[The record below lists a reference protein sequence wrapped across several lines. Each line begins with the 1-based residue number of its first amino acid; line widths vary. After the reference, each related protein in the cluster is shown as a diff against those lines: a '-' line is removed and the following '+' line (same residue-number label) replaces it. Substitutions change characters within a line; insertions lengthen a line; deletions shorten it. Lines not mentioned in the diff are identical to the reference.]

1 MTEKDQP
8 KLFVGFSEVP
18 QEQFSEVYD
27 ALSEPER
34 KRLSWL
40 FFSMFC
46 RVMDAQ
52 SSVMD
57 DLLAEAHKD
66 RTAASYTIK
75 YGLRL
80 ADAMHDI
87 REPLLET
94 MKMWNIKDG
103 TS

>member
-1 MTEKDQP
+1 M
-8 KLFVGFSEVP
+8 GFSEVP
-18 QEQFSEVYD
+18 EEEFSRVYD
-27 ALSEPER
+27 LLPEQKR

-57 DLLAEAHKD
+57 DLLAEAEKD
-66 RTAASYTIK
+66 RVAASHTIK

-94 MKMWNIKDG
+94 MEMWKVKDG
-103 TS
+103 TR